1 MKQLTIRYTNPDTN
15 QQYSQTFDL
24 SEKDIVKVFSQ
35 LASYR
40 GGEIPENSPLFYLF
54 TSITYLSKLQGFKRT
69 PNFEMDPPDDIEDLA
84 QIFRS

>member
-40 GGEIPENSPLFYLF
+40 GGEIPENS
-54 TSITYLSKLQGFKRT
+54 
-69 PNFEMDPPDDIEDLA
+69 
-84 QIFRS
+84 